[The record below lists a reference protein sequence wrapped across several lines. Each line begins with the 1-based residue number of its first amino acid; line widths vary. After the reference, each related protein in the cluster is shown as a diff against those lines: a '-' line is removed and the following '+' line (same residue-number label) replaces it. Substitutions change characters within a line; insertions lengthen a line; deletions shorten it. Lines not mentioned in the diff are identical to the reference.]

1 MGITSMPVHIR
12 SQIRWSEQNN
22 PENRDYWEGQ
32 WPTELESETGTKT
45 IPYPIPD
52 IRAPAV
58 APSTTPAPPPK
69 APRTRKKPTGQPY
82 EKYVT
87 QMREMLAGVDP
98 ESGLAEDLNEFVNLA
113 EESKDTTI
121 AKELSQL
128 AQTYAQA
135 TRDSVN
141 PKLSQTEQDN
151 ATQRATNI
159 FSMLDELRD
168 RAMPKNAAEMK
179 AAKDATGNA
188 ETANKVAAKVT
199 KDICG

>member
-1 MGITSMPVHIR
+1 
-12 SQIRWSEQNN
+12 
-22 PENRDYWEGQ
+22 
-32 WPTELESETGTKT
+32 
-45 IPYPIPD
+45 
-52 IRAPAV
+52 
-58 APSTTPAPPPK
+58 
-69 APRTRKKPTGQPY
+69 
-82 EKYVT
+82 
-87 QMREMLAGVDP
+87 
-98 ESGLAEDLNEFVNLA
+98 LAEDLNEFVNLA
-113 EESKDTTI
+113 EESKDATI

>member
-1 MGITSMPVHIR
+1 
-12 SQIRWSEQNN
+12 
-22 PENRDYWEGQ
+22 
-32 WPTELESETGTKT
+32 
-45 IPYPIPD
+45 
-52 IRAPAV
+52 
-58 APSTTPAPPPK
+58 
-69 APRTRKKPTGQPY
+69 
-82 EKYVT
+82 
-87 QMREMLAGVDP
+87 MREMLAGIDP

-113 EESKDTTI
+113 EESKDATI